1 MSERR
6 VDNDRLPV
14 RAPNSDGADGLVDP
28 MVGLSTLSA
37 HANVD
42 LGALDLDGP
51 VGQVQSYIK
60 TAFTAE

>member
-1 MSERR
+1 
-6 VDNDRLPV
+6 
-14 RAPNSDGADGLVDP
+14 

-37 HANVD
+37 HADVD

-51 VGQVQSYIK
+51 ARQVQSYFK